1 MMADWLDVTKSVA
14 KGWERKCWDIPKCVT
29 ICVPI
34 EGQRKN
40 RDIPRNVT
48 ICVPMEER

>member
-1 MMADWLDVTKSVA
+1 MDVTKSVA

-34 EGQRKN
+34 EGMQKS
-40 RDIPRNVT
+40 RDIPNDVI
-48 ICVPMEER
+48 ICMTKEGS